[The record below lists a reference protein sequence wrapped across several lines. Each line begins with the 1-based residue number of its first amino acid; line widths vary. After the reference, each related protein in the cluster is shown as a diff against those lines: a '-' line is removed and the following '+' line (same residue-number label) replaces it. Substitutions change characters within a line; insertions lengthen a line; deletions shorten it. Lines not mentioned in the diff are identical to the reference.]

1 MKVLKNKICFTCIGV
16 AVLLVTVVWFLTSC
30 IELDYDELKSIP
42 EIKFS
47 NHKDITRS
55 SLAYHFGYQRGYNSV
70 NTKIPMNV
78 HIVQLDEQYK
88 PVDYYWFRKFNNWF
102 KDSLFNNG
110 LLSLGN
116 DSSNMDCDNY
126 SMLYKSFMSTAAYKS
141 GAKIEPASCLIVCR
155 QVNPFGGLPS
165 GGYHMLVMVMTSQ
178 GWYVV
183 EPQTGEFDKL
193 EKYPNQ
199 EYITTLIF

>member
-1 MKVLKNKICFTCIGV
+1 MKFLRTHIYHTCIGV
-16 AVLLVTVVWFLTSC
+16 FLIGILWIITSC
-30 IELDYDELKSIP
+30 INLDYDEFKNIP
-42 EIKFS
+42 DIKFS
-47 NHKDITRS
+47 GHGDITRS
-55 SLAYHFGYQRGYNSV
+55 SLAYHFGYQRGYNSS
-70 NTKIPMNV
+70 NTKIPTNV
-78 HIVQLDEQYK
+78 QIVQLDEKYK
-88 PVDYYWFRKFNNWF
+88 PVDYYWFRSFNSWF

-116 DSSNMDCDNY
+116 NSSNLDCDNY

-141 GAKIEPASCLIVCR
+141 GATIEPASCLIITR
-155 QVNPFGGLPS
+155 QVYEFGGLPT
-165 GGYHMLVMVMTSQ
+165 GGAHMLVMVMTNQ